1 MKNSTG
7 NGSKDVL
14 YTCSYVPEEIILAAG
29 FQPKRFLPEDRPAD
43 AHVHQNTCEYV
54 KSVLGA
60 ALEGAAPEAAAIV
73 IANSCD
79 AMRRLYDLWT
89 EYVTS
94 IPAFFLDIPKKMDAD
109 AIEFF
114 ASELRK
120 LAEEMGRELSGR
132 TIESEDLEGA
142 IERCNEVRSLM
153 GDVFRAQRRT
163 EKDLRGRDVTE
174 LCLAG
179 TRLPKTEFAAEIRR
193 FLAGLKEADGGEEE
207 RRVLFTGSLINKP
220 DLVAEIEN
228 AGGRVIALDNC
239 IGLRHYDTLVEEGAA
254 DPILAL
260 ARRYLTKPTCPRM
273 QGLEERLQHA
283 TETAKEAA
291 AGAVVSCSV
300 KFCDNCLYD
309 LPMASTRFRDLGAPF
324 LWVEGDYGRADLGQL
339 KTRIAAFL
347 EMEW

>member
-1 MKNSTG
+1 MKNATESR
-7 NGSKDVL
+7 SREII

-29 FQPKRFLPEDRPAD
+29 FQPRRFLPEDRPAD
-43 AHVHQNTCEYV
+43 AHVHQNTCQYV

-60 ALEGAAPEAAAIV
+60 ALAGAVPEAAAMV

-89 EYVTS
+89 EYVTN
-94 IPAFFLDIPKKMDAD
+94 IPAFFLDIPKKMDAN

-120 LAEEMGRELSGR
+120 LAHEMERELPGR
-132 TIESEDLEGA
+132 TIGKEELEEA

-153 GDVFRAQRRT
+153 GDVFRAQRLT
-163 EKDLRGRDVTE
+163 KKDSCGREVTE

-179 TRLPKTEFAAEIRR
+179 TRLPKTEFAAEIGR
-193 FLAGLKEADGGEEE
+193 FLASLEETEGGEEE
-207 RRVLFTGSLINKP
+207 RRVLFTGSLINKS

-228 AGGRVIALDNC
+228 AGGRVVVLDNC

-254 DPILAL
+254 DPVLAL
-260 ARRYLTKPTCPRM
+260 AKRYLTKPACPRM
-273 QGLEERLQHA
+273 QGLEERLQQA

-309 LPMASTRFRDLGAPF
+309 VPMASTRFRDLGTPF